1 MKTLKE
7 VKYLDR
13 NIVYEKILQT
23 INTGIIIVNE
33 KYEIL
38 MINNEAEKILKGKSK
53 EITIPEKLLK
63 YISFEKTVE
72 RCEIEINKKIIGAT
86 LTPVKD
92 EVEKICVILFRD
104 ITEIKNSYEEKRR
117 RENLALLGEVAEYI
131 AHEVRNPLN
140 LIKGFSQLMTES
152 DDLEFIKNNAK
163 IVISEADRLNRLAST
178 LLNYTKNE
186 TLEIESINIT
196 DFINFLILN
205 LNLEDIIE
213 IKKTGEDIVINGDR
227 EKMVQVLLN
236 IVKNGVEAI
245 EGQENRIFKIKMIN
259 LGKIKILEFQTN
271 GRLDEKLDIKKIFN
285 PFITTKSNGNGLG
298 LAIVKKIVEAHEMK
312 IYCVKN
318 KIGGLTFKIYEKS
331 NK

>member
-1 MKTLKE
+1 M
-7 VKYLDR
+7 DR

-23 INTGIIIVNE
+23 INTGLIIVNE

-38 MINNEAEKILKGKSK
+38 MINREALKILNIKSK
-53 EITIPEKLLK
+53 KNSIPEKLLNN
-63 YISFEKTVE
+63 ISFEKSIE
-72 RCEIEINKKIIGAT
+72 RCEIELNKKIIGAT
-86 LTPVKD
+86 ITPLKD
-92 EVEKICVILFRD
+92 GEEKICVVIFRD
-104 ITEIKNSYEEKRR
+104 ITEIKNSYEERRR
-117 RENLALLGEVAEYI
+117 RENLALLGEVAVYI

-152 DDLEFIKNNAK
+152 DDLEFIKENAK

-186 TLEIESINIT
+186 YLELEKININ
-196 DFINFLILN
+196 NFTSLLISN

-213 IKKTGEDIVINGDR
+213 INTVGEEIIINADR
-227 EKMVQVLLN
+227 EKMVQVFLN

-245 EGQENRIFKIKMIN
+245 DGQYNRIFRLNLIN
-259 LGKIKILEFQTN
+259 YGKIKIVEFKTN
-271 GRLDEKLDIKKIFN
+271 GRIDEKLELKKIFN

-298 LAIVKKIVEAHEMK
+298 LAIVKKIIEAHNMK

-318 KIGGLTFKIYEKS
+318 RIGGLSFKIYGKFNE
-331 NK
+331 